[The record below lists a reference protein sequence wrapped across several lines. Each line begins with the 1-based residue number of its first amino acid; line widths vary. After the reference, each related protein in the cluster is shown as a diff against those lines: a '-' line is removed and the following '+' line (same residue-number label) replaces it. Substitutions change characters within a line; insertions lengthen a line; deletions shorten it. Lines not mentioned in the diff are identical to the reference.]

1 MVLDTRNQNFLP
13 LLSGTSYKQYFHF
26 KERIIVEYL
35 NHYKMMP
42 EKKGRE
48 GGREGERDKESKRKR
63 HSRSIN
69 LPDVPE
75 YKGWGMN
82 GIHTDVLE
90 NKLYL
95 VQASNETAG
104 CNFCLL
110 SVTRQNLLYL
120 KLKSS

>member
-1 MVLDTRNQNFLP
+1 M
-13 LLSGTSYKQYFHF
+13 
-26 KERIIVEYL
+26 EYL
-35 NHYKMMP
+35 NHYKIMP
-42 EKKGRE
+42 EKRGRE
-48 GGREGERDKESKRKR
+48 GKRGGREGDKETERKR
-63 HSRSIN
+63 RSRPIN
-69 LPDVPE
+69 LEEVPE

-82 GIHTDVLE
+82 GICTDVLE

-104 CNFCLL
+104 FNFCFL

>member
-1 MVLDTRNQNFLP
+1 M
-13 LLSGTSYKQYFHF
+13 
-26 KERIIVEYL
+26 EYL
-35 NHYKMMP
+35 NHYKIMP

-48 GGREGERDKESKRKR
+48 GRKAGGREAGRERQGDKETERKR
-63 HSRSIN
+63 HSRPIN
-69 LPDVPE
+69 LIEVPE
-75 YKGWGMN
+75 YKGWGMS

>member
-1 MVLDTRNQNFLP
+1 M
-13 LLSGTSYKQYFHF
+13 S
-26 KERIIVEYL
+26 
-35 NHYKMMP
+35 
-42 EKKGRE
+42 
-48 GGREGERDKESKRKR
+48 
-63 HSRSIN
+63 
-69 LPDVPE
+69 
-75 YKGWGMN
+75 

-95 VQASNETAG
+95 VQAYNETAG